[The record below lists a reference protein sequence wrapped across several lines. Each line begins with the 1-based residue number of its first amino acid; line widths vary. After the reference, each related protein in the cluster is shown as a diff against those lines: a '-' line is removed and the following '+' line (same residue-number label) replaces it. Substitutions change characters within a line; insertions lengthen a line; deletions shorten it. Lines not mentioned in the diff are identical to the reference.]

1 MWVISGTPGQ
11 QALMGKDV
19 SDRPDGEHDQTNPPL
34 QHFMAGV
41 VDPEPDGGEGA
52 LSMVVTVPGSND
64 AAAYCKATV
73 RT

>member
-1 MWVISGTPGQ
+1 
-11 QALMGKDV
+11 
-19 SDRPDGEHDQTNPPL
+19 
-34 QHFMAGV
+34 MAGV